1 MTEQQYFDRIHA
13 IRRHISGGNLE
24 LAERLLEQMYSYK
37 PTRLLWFVAKA
48 ELVLKKEQNPEAALR
63 VLDGKYLLG
72 EDYPGLK
79 ECMKFRSKTYR
90 QWGRPDDAAREDY
103 LYQKACGRSCA
114 RPEGEVI
121 EALEAVAEDTEN
133 GECLQALAGALY
145 RTSDMAAYFI
155 VYMEL
160 VRRGLARREEH
171 WVHKIANYGYL
182 EEKLTA
188 QEPGTFILVMDD
200 YLDRPLEILG
210 HLLHCFGHQVFLL
223 SPPLAFETEGQVDLK
238 ETVPISM
245 EQMERYPDMC
255 VVPPVVLTEEG
266 KPYGDNRDYII
277 DQICREESARDHA
290 VILCSGYLLEDLY
303 TREGLRGRMGRLS
316 PYEADFTEEK
326 VQFAWA
332 GSYLSYISD
341 IYGYDVRT
349 DIDRE
354 PEVEFS
360 IVIPARNSA
369 ATLRYTLQTCLNQ
382 RYQGSYEIVISD
394 NSVDESHE
402 VYDLCQELNDPRI
415 RYIKTPRSL
424 QLTKSFEFAY
434 LQTRGKFVFSLG
446 SDDGLLPWALEAV
459 KITLDHCPEEEL
471 LLWDRGFYAW
481 PGFNGGQ
488 QNMFAIPRAYKR
500 GQLNARLVETK
511 ELLSRVAQNQ
521 SNIYLLPLLYINSG
535 FRRSYLNTLL
545 RKTGKLL
552 DGACQDIAVG
562 IINCS
567 INEHIL
573 CIAYPITIAGMSNSS
588 IGYLNSS
595 PDKNCEDEKQ
605 RQIIK
610 TRIFHQ
616 DNVGIYTPAYKERL
630 VFPVSGDACGIYMV
644 LSRAV
649 EEGVLSEDICNHI
662 SDWEATVERVVE
674 TFSLQYDVYDLMVH
688 MNSFM
693 ARKLPMDHYEWFEAH
708 RSHILSP
715 KYVDAAEV
723 AREHAKKCYQE
734 GRSISGGEILD
745 ASKYGI
751 ENIAQAV
758 GLFSDRTG
766 L

>member
-552 DGACQDIAVG
+552 DGANQDIQTG
-562 IINCS
+562 MINCC
-567 INEHIL
+567 INERIL
-573 CIAYPITIAGMSNSS
+573 SIQYPITIAGMSPSS
-588 IGYLNSS
+588 VGYLVNQPLENEKDSREAQ
-595 PDKNCEDEKQ
+595 DKK
-605 RQIIK
+605 RLYS
-610 TRIFHQ
+610 Q
-616 DNVGIYTPAYKERL
+616 DNLGRYVSLARERL
-630 VFPVSGDACGIYMV
+630 MFSAVDAGILFLT

-649 EEGVLSEDICNHI
+649 EEGLIEEDAADRICDWKTAVQYAVEHI
-662 SDWEATVERVVE
+662 SLRFDT
-674 TFSLQYDVYDLMVH
+674 YDLMLH
-688 MNSFM
+688 TFRFM
-693 ARKLPMDHYEWFEAH
+693 GRKLSPDLSAWFEAH
-708 RSHILSP
+708 LGHILEP
-715 KYVDAAEV
+715 KYLVKQEEAV
-723 AREHAKKCYQE
+723 KTYQE
-734 GRSISGGEILD
+734 GRSITGGETLD
-745 ASKYGI
+745 ASKFNVSTI
-751 ENIAQAV
+751 SDAV
-758 GLFSDRTG
+758 ALFEERAA